1 MSSFLLG
8 VPGKLKAIS
17 DYLTTHWTAARAAK
31 IDNLD
36 AAISTTAPASTA
48 VVRATYTADVAA
60 LSASILTRMAGIKAI
75 YTGWVTIAVGA
86 TSGAVTITAVN
97 LSKSICL
104 LNGFTTEQAY
114 LIGNPA
120 VYLSSTTTV
129 AAEVRQAVVTAPT
142 LVRYTV
148 IEFL

>member
-1 MSSFLLG
+1 MIENLG
-8 VPGKLKAIS
+8 ISGRLKTVT
-17 DYLTTHWTAARAAK
+17 DWLTTYWTAARAAK
-31 IDNLD
+31 VDNLD
-36 AAISTTAPASTA
+36 AAISTRAPAATA
-48 VVRATYTADVAA
+48 IAVADYEADITA

-75 YTGWVTIAVGA
+75 YTGWVTINVGQSIGYA
-86 TSGAVTITAVN
+86 AITAVN

-114 LIGNPA
+114 LIGTPA
-120 VYLSSTTTV
+120 LYLSSTINV

-148 IEFL
+148 VEFL